1 MKNDPIQT
9 ALAALDDIQVGAPDA
24 GKRFGKALAA
34 KSNLIVAKAARMVG
48 DAQLT
53 ELTGDLA
60 AAFGRFLEKGSANSV
75 NSTNDK
81 GCVALTAMA
90 RALVKL
96 DHDDADLFRRGMKH
110 IQMEGVWGGSEDT
123 AAELRAVCATGLA
136 NSRDTRKLRAMVE
149 LLTDREWP
157 ARIGAVRAI
166 ATVGSEP
173 AALLLRFKAL
183 IGDREPEVLSE
194 CLTGLLEVDGAE
206 ALPLAAQLVDSKD
219 AEVREAAILALGASR
234 RTDAIEYLKEK
245 FSAVADR
252 DTRKCILL
260 ALASSRTESAIEFLL
275 ELIRRGSDTAAA
287 LALAAMSIHAGDARL
302 QEAVEQAKADRD
314 RPANS

>member
-34 KSNLIVAKAARMVG
+34 KSNLIVAKAARIAG

-60 AAFGRFLEKGSANSV
+60 AAFGRFLDKGSAA
-75 NSTNDK
+75 DK

-110 IQMEGVWGGSEDT
+110 VQMEGVWGGSEDT

-136 NSRDTRKLRAMVE
+136 NSRDPRKLRAMVE
-149 LLTDREWP
+149 LLTDRQWP

-166 ATVGSEP
+166 ATVGSEA

-206 ALPLAAQLVDSKD
+206 ALPLAAQLVDAKE

-234 RTDAIEYLKEK
+234 RADAIEYLKEK
-245 FSAVADR
+245 FGAAADR

-260 ALASSRTESAIEFLL
+260 ALASSRTETAIEFLL
-275 ELIRRGSDTAAA
+275 DLIRQGSDTTAA
-287 LALAAMSIHAGDARL
+287 LALSAMSIHAGDARL
-302 QEAVEQAKADRD
+302 QEAVEQAKAGRD
-314 RPANS
+314 RPASS

>member
-34 KSNLIVAKAARMVG
+34 KSNLIVAKAARIAG

-60 AAFGRFLEKGSANSV
+60 AAFGRFLDKGSAA
-75 NSTNDK
+75 DK

-110 IQMEGVWGGSEDT
+110 VQMEGVWGGSEDT

-136 NSRDTRKLRAMVE
+136 NSRDPRKLRAMVE
-149 LLTDREWP
+149 LLTDRQWP

-166 ATVGSEP
+166 ATVGSEA

-206 ALPLAAQLVDSKD
+206 ALPLAAQLVDAKE

-234 RTDAIEYLKEK
+234 RADAIEYLKEK
-245 FSAVADR
+245 FGAVADR

-260 ALASSRTESAIEFLL
+260 ALASSRTETAIEFLL
-275 ELIRRGSDTAAA
+275 DLIRQGSDTTAA
-287 LALAAMSIHAGDARL
+287 LALSAMSIHAGDARL
-302 QEAVEQAKADRD
+302 QEAVEQAKAGRD
-314 RPANS
+314 RPASS

>member
-34 KSNLIVAKAARMVG
+34 KSNLIVAKAARIAG

-60 AAFGRFLEKGSANSV
+60 AAFGRFLDKGSAA
-75 NSTNDK
+75 DK

-110 IQMEGVWGGSEDT
+110 VQMEGVWGGSEDT

-136 NSRDTRKLRAMVE
+136 NSRDPRKLRAMVE
-149 LLTDREWP
+149 LLTDRQWP

-166 ATVGSEP
+166 ATVGSEA

-206 ALPLAAQLVDSKD
+206 ALPLAAQLVDAKE

-234 RTDAIEYLKEK
+234 RADAIEYLKEK
-245 FSAVADR
+245 FEAVADR

-260 ALASSRTESAIEFLL
+260 ALASSRTETAIEFLL
-275 ELIRRGSDTAAA
+275 DLIRQGSDTTAA
-287 LALAAMSIHAGDARL
+287 LALSAMSIHAGDARL
-302 QEAVEQAKADRD
+302 QEAVEQAKAGRD
-314 RPANS
+314 RPASS

>member
-34 KSNLIVAKAARMVG
+34 KSNLIVAKAARIAG

-60 AAFGRFLEKGSANSV
+60 AAFGRFLDKGSAA
-75 NSTNDK
+75 DK

-110 IQMEGVWGGSEDT
+110 VQMEGVWGGSEDT

-136 NSRDTRKLRAMVE
+136 NSRDPRKLRAMVE
-149 LLTDREWP
+149 LLTDRQWP

-166 ATVGSEP
+166 ATVGSEA

-206 ALPLAAQLVDSKD
+206 ALPLAAQLVDAKE

-234 RTDAIEYLKEK
+234 RADAIEYLKEK
-245 FSAVADR
+245 FGAAADR

-260 ALASSRTESAIEFLL
+260 ALASSRTETAIEFLL
-275 ELIRRGSDTAAA
+275 DLIRQGSDTTAA
-287 LALAAMSIHAGDARL
+287 LVLSAMSIHAGDARL
-302 QEAVEQAKADRD
+302 QEAVEQAKAGRD
-314 RPANS
+314 RPASS

>member
-9 ALAALDDIQVGAPDA
+9 ALAALDDIQVGATDA

-34 KSNLIVAKAARMVG
+34 KSNLIVAKAARIAG

-60 AAFGRFLEKGSANSV
+60 AAFGRFLDKGSAA
-75 NSTNDK
+75 DK

-110 IQMEGVWGGSEDT
+110 VQMEGVWGGSEDT

-136 NSRDTRKLRAMVE
+136 NSRDPRKLRAMVE
-149 LLTDREWP
+149 LLTDRQWP

-166 ATVGSEP
+166 ATVGSEA

-206 ALPLAAQLVDSKD
+206 ALPLAAQLVDAKE

-234 RTDAIEYLKEK
+234 RADAIEYLKEK
-245 FSAVADR
+245 FGAAADR

-260 ALASSRTESAIEFLL
+260 ALASSRTETAIEFLL
-275 ELIRRGSDTAAA
+275 DLIRQGSDTTAA
-287 LALAAMSIHAGDARL
+287 LALSAMSIHAGDARL
-302 QEAVEQAKADRD
+302 QEAVEQAKAGRD
-314 RPANS
+314 RPASS